1 MVPATVVAVAGT
13 LGAIHIEAE
22 AGERTADGV
31 TFVIV
36 GLASAALLA
45 RRRWPL
51 PTLVVVMGALVAYT
65 LRNDPGGPVYLA
77 GPVALYSLAVAR
89 PRAVGYIAAVA
100 VTAVQVVARVVADGD
115 GLSLLDLLFAG
126 WAAVAVLAADAMR
139 ARQERLRH
147 QEDEDRRRV
156 AEERLQLARDLH
168 DSVAHSMAAIN
179 VQSGVAA
186 HVLARRPE
194 QAAEALEA
202 IRVASRDAL
211 DELGAMLDVLRDGEA
226 APRQP
231 APDLAD
237 STNSWPARDGP
248 ASTSTSSSTETSP
261 TSRRRWAWPATGSCR
276 RR

>member
-1 MVPATVVAVAGT
+1 MIRRDWWWDVVPATVVAVAGT

-31 TFVIV
+31 TFVLV
-36 GLASAALLA
+36 GVASAALLG
-45 RRRWPL
+45 RRRRPL
-51 PTLVVVMGALVAYT
+51 PTLVVVMAALVAYT

-89 PRAVGYIAAVA
+89 PRVVGYIAAAA
-100 VTAVQVVARVVADGD
+100 VTAVQVVARVIADGD
-115 GLSLLDLLFAG
+115 GLALLDLLFAG

-139 ARQERLRH
+139 ARQERMRH

-194 QAAEALEA
+194 QAARSARGDPRRQPRRCSTSWA
-202 IRVASRDAL
+202 RCSTCSATARPRPASRRRTWRA
-211 DELGAMLDVLRDGEA
+211 
-226 APRQP
+226 
-231 APDLAD
+231 
-237 STNSWPARDGP
+237 STSSWPAPDGP
-248 ASTSTSSSTETSP
+248 ASTWTS
-261 TSRRRWAWPATGSCR
+261 
-276 RR
+276 